1 MFLEHI
7 FDNLLDFSYIFK
19 IPYFFTTA
27 TILMYHY
34 ASYNYLFFCKNYVH
48 FQRISYTKNKKK
60 LNLAKTSIIKE
71 LTIYASEKFL
81 FLDYIFDNL
90 LNFFDIFKIAYF
102 F

>member
-1 MFLEHI
+1 MRVI
-7 FDNLLDFSYIFK
+7 TIYFSVK
-19 IPYFFTTA
+19 IT
-27 TILMYHY
+27 
-34 ASYNYLFFCKNYVH
+34 S
-48 FQRISYTKNKKK
+48 ISKELVIPKIKKK